1 MQVPKGGSGRAAER
15 GRGGA
20 RRGGAASWRAAPG
33 PPPPLRGARRGCPDP
48 FRVPFWGRGEAGSRG
63 WSPKFVGCEGRG
75 WRCTG
80 GEGWGRGCC
89 EGCSRG
95 GEKKREN
102 KRGAGRFWLRDG
114 CCTPSCPAVPATHA
128 AGGVGGHREGQT
140 AVPHLEG
147 AATSPPAARFPA
159 FPPPKKHKQGKKR
172 AAGPQILQSGSAIR
186 LQAEFKQGVKPTRSS
201 PQHSGPH
208 RTPTRGD
215 GAVRLGCY

>member
-80 GEGWGRGCC
+80 V
-89 EGCSRG
+89 RG
-95 GEKKREN
+95 GE
-102 KRGAGRFWLRDG
+102 G
-114 CCTPSCPAVPATHA
+114 
-128 AGGVGGHREGQT
+128 
-140 AVPHLEG
+140 
-147 AATSPPAARFPA
+147 
-159 FPPPKKHKQGKKR
+159 
-172 AAGPQILQSGSAIR
+172 
-186 LQAEFKQGVKPTRSS
+186 
-201 PQHSGPH
+201 
-208 RTPTRGD
+208 
-215 GAVRLGCY
+215 GAVRGVAEGVRKKGKIKGVRGDSGSGMGAARHRAPLSLPHTLLGV